1 MMKKFVLLV
10 ILFQG
15 IAGLMAEPIDSSY
28 SRDPYFLK
36 LIKTNSQ
43 VPIFYNDQVKRQIAN
58 YVRNLNNSTAVL
70 LGKTQYYQHLYGA
83 KFDSAGIPKQLFFV
97 AAAFSNC
104 DLLYT
109 DVDGGSGMW
118 ALSYAIAKKYAL
130 NTNSYVDERRNPEKS
145 ADAAVQ
151 YFKDLNLIYQDWLK
165 SLVAFRT
172 GPINMNMAIH
182 KAGNSLDYAK
192 IHNMLSPEYQNAAVN
207 YIAFWYIWNYHNEH
221 KIIPVK
227 YRLPDTDTVQVQ
239 REIGLNAIAYN
250 LNLSEDVLR
259 QSNAELRLDIVPV
272 TYNNKGLKLP
282 KDKIAEYHSK
292 LLILFPP
299 PVVDT
304 TLRDSIILDDQGIL
318 PAIVRANDTLVTE
331 NDEDEEDD
339 QVIKP
344 KTPKPDSKTTTI
356 TYVVKKGDGL
366 LLIADIFDCRVSDL
380 KKWNGIKKDAIFKG
394 QKLKI
399 KVPKAKAAQ
408 FKKINTMTMA
418 QKRKL
423 AKRS

>member
-1 MMKKFVLLV
+1 
-10 ILFQG
+10 
-15 IAGLMAEPIDSSY
+15 
-28 SRDPYFLK
+28 
-36 LIKTNSQ
+36 
-43 VPIFYNDQVKRQIAN
+43 
-58 YVRNLNNSTAVL
+58 
-70 LGKTQYYQHLYGA
+70 
-83 KFDSAGIPKQLFFV
+83 
-97 AAAFSNC
+97 
-104 DLLYT
+104 
-109 DVDGGSGMW
+109 
-118 ALSYAIAKKYAL
+118 
-130 NTNSYVDERRNPEKS
+130 
-145 ADAAVQ
+145 
-151 YFKDLNLIYQDWLK
+151 
-165 SLVAFRT
+165 
-172 GPINMNMAIH
+172 
-182 KAGNSLDYAK
+182 
-192 IHNMLSPEYQNAAVN
+192 MLSFEYQNAAVN
-207 YIAFWYIWNYHNEH
+207 YMAFWYIWNYHNEH

-272 TYNNKGLKLP
+272 TYNSKGLKLP
-282 KDKIAEYHSK
+282 KDKVAEYHSK

-299 PVVDT
+299 PVVVVDS
-304 TLRDSIILDDQGIL
+304 TLTDSIILDDQGIL
-318 PAIVRANDTLVTE
+318 PRIAKPSDTLITE

-339 QVIKP
+339 QVVKP
-344 KTPKPDSKTTTI
+344 KTPKPDSKTVTI

-399 KVPKAKAAQ
+399 KVPKAKAAT